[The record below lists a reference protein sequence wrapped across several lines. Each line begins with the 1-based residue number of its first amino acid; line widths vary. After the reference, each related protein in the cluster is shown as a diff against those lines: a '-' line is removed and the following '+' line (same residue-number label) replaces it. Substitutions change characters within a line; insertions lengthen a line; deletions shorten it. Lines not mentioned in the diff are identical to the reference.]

1 MSKSKSKSRKNTTLE
16 IRQRRNFTET
26 FKREKVEE
34 LTSGLYS
41 ISSFC
46 KLWDLSLTTAY
57 RWIYQYSPQH
67 KKGTI
72 MVVQKE
78 SELAKTSELLTKVAE
93 LERRLGQKQM

>member
-1 MSKSKSKSRKNTTLE
+1 MSKSKSKSRKNTTLK

-46 KLWDLSLTTAY
+46 KLWDLSLTANSAFFY
-57 RWIYQYSPQH
+57 AFYL
-67 KKGTI
+67 
-72 MVVQKE
+72 QKVLS
-78 SELAKTSELLTKVAE
+78 SEYNACFIGFL
-93 LERRLGQKQM
+93 